1 MLIAAATER
10 LVRSVWPDDP
20 DSTTTIRVAFSTA
33 LAIAAAA
40 ELPLAVAPVLAVGAA
55 SVGAGGRPT
64 QASMGRGA
72 LIGGASALMSL
83 KIWPRVAHELA
94 AAVVVRDVVDV
105 LPSVDGDGLTI
116 VVNPSSGPGSADDAL
131 AAISDALPAAEIVQL
146 GPDDDLEAV
155 LEEAAQRSR
164 VLGVMG
170 GDGTINA
177 GASAALAHG
186 RPLAVV
192 PGGTLNH
199 FARDLGIDT
208 TDDAIAAI
216 RTGDVV
222 QIDVGLIDGHL
233 FLNTA
238 SFGTYSE
245 FVKARERH
253 ERRLGKWPAVV
264 VALVMTLREGKPT
277 SAVIDGTSRKVWMIF
292 FGNCAYD
299 PPGFA
304 PATRSRLDDGTFD
317 VRIVDGTHPW
327 ARTRLVA
334 AVLLGRLAKS
344 RVYQRWTAT
353 SITVDT
359 DESTSNLA
367 TDGEIFDGAGNFVV
381 EKSPS
386 QLLVI
391 APQQDSSDRRT

>member
-1 MLIAAATER
+1 MLVTAATER
-10 LVRSVWPDDP
+10 LVRSVWSDP
-20 DSTTTIRVAFSTA
+20 DSTATRRTAFTTA
-33 LAIAAAA
+33 LSIAAAA
-40 ELPLAVAPVLAVGAA
+40 EFPLAVGPILAVGAA
-55 SVGAGGRPT
+55 SVGARDLPT
-64 QASMGRGA
+64 SATVTRGV
-72 LIGGASALMSL
+72 LIGGASGLMTL
-83 KIWPRVAHELA
+83 KIWPRVAQAQA

-105 LPSVDGDGLTI
+105 LESVDGDGLTI
-116 VVNPSSGPGSADDAL
+116 VVNPSSGPGSGDDSL
-131 AAISDALPAAEIVQL
+131 AALGDALPAAEIIQL
-146 GPDDDLEAV
+146 GPDDDLEKV
-155 LEEAAQRSR
+155 LGEAAQRSR

-177 GASAALAHG
+177 GASAAMAHG

-199 FARDLGIDT
+199 FARDLGIET

-222 QIDVGLIDGHL
+222 QIDVGLIDGHP

-245 FVKARERH
+245 FVEARERH

-264 VALVMTLREGKPT
+264 VALVMTLREGRPT
-277 SAVIDGTSRKVWMIF
+277 TAVIDGTARDVWMIF

-304 PATRSRLDDGTFD
+304 PATRGRLDDGSFD
-317 VRIVDGTHPW
+317 VRIVDGGHPW

-344 RVYQRWTAT
+344 RVYQRWTAA
-353 SITVDT
+353 SIAVDT
-359 DESTSNLA
+359 NESTSNLA
-367 TDGEIFDGAGNFVV
+367 TDGEIFDGAGSFVV
-381 EKSPS
+381 EKSPTR
-386 QLLVI
+386 LLVI
-391 APQQDSSDRRT
+391 APQQEHREPRA